1 MPTQEVIYTNE
12 MIMKGAAQYLTGWK
26 HNNIT
31 TSFFKVTTNTYQII
45 SKMQRQCVKDSYVGD
60 TVHEAKNQKPT
71 NDKPNINVMDLQ
83 VILKNFIKQIKER
96 LQFMKTIEG
105 TYLNIQD

>member
-1 MPTQEVIYTNE
+1 
-12 MIMKGAAQYLTGWK
+12 MKGAAQYLTGWK

-60 TVHEAKNQKPT
+60 TIHEAKKMRNQQMTSHTSMVWTYKLTSKFPSVKSMKDY
-71 NDKPNINVMDLQ
+71 NLRKQ
-83 VILKNFIKQIKER
+83 LKVHI
-96 LQFMKTIEG
+96 
-105 TYLNIQD
+105 